1 MIYFGYTTM
10 THGIKGELKC
20 FTDFSLKER
29 VLQKG
34 FPIYINDTLHQITN
48 VRPHKNHYLIEF
60 DHLKDINLVEDFRNQ
75 IIYIKKEDLHLKDE
89 VMIEEFIGY
98 TIIEQEEILGNVI
111 EIVYNKSGILLKVS
125 GKNFFYIPY
134 IEYYIQKIDQ
144 KMQRIYTLHAKEL
157 IV

>member
-20 FTDFSLKER
+20 FTDFSLKEK

-34 FPIYINDTLHQITN
+34 FPLYINGTLHQITN
-48 VRPHKNHYLIEF
+48 VRPHKNYYLIEF

-75 IIYIKKEDLHLKDE
+75 KIYIKKEDLHLNGE
-89 VMIEEFIGY
+89 VMKEELVGY

-111 EIVYNKSGILLKVS
+111 EIVYNKSGVLLKVS
-125 GKNFFYIPY
+125 GQKIFYIPY
-134 IEYYIQKIDQ
+134 IDYYIQKVDPKKHQIF
-144 KMQRIYTLHAKEL
+144 TLHAKEL